1 MQLPRNFT
9 QISIWRG
16 RLYMLD
22 INTPLNSL
30 KTKWIQRLLNTTN
43 ALWKYLML
51 YRLNLLLNSNQDLA
65 HIKKNKFSALID
77 TKICTIR
84 IMKISLFS
92 YLVLYFNN
100 NNIPAPTST
109 EEFLD
114 QPIFL
119 KSTYQIRLQF

>member
-1 MQLPRNFT
+1 
-9 QISIWRG
+9 
-16 RLYMLD
+16 MLD
-22 INTPLNSL
+22 INTPLTSL

-65 HIKKNKFSALID
+65 RFKKNKFSALID

-92 YLVLYFNN
+92 YLVLYFSN

-114 QPIFL
+114 QPIFF